1 VLGVCCNRFVNRKH
15 LLDALGP
22 TPRSLS
28 DLAAQLGASRKDVE
42 DALPHIVRS
51 ARAAG
56 RRLVIVPARCR
67 SCDFTF
73 DDSKLSKPGRCPRCR
88 GTWVYEPLLGV
99 EN

>member
-1 VLGVCCNRFVNRKH
+1 VNRKQ

-28 DLAAQLGASRKDVE
+28 DLAAQLGVSRRDVE

-56 RRLVIVPARCR
+56 RRLLIVPARCR
-67 SCDFTF
+67 DCDFTF
-73 DDSKLSKPGRCPRCR
+73 DESRLSRPSRCPQCR
-88 GTWVYEPLLGV
+88 GSSVHEPLIGTTS
-99 EN
+99 